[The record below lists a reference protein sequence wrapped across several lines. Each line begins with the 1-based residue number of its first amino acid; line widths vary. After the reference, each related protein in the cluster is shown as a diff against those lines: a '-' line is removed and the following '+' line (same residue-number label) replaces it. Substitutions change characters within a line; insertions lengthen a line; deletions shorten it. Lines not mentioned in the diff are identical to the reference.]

1 MYLPQGLLA
10 ACRSFHEIRF
20 WQQKLLYIRA
30 YHNPDVRGYIVSSHD
45 TSLYMTCF
53 YMMQKI
59 TCKLNMNQYQGFF
72 PLFVSLE
79 SDKSFLE
86 IMQDSMLSATMG
98 DQHTLKSTHFHIIP
112 Q

>member
-1 MYLPQGLLA
+1 
-10 ACRSFHEIRF
+10 
-20 WQQKLLYIRA
+20 
-30 YHNPDVRGYIVSSHD
+30 
-45 TSLYMTCF
+45 
-53 YMMQKI
+53 
-59 TCKLNMNQYQGFF
+59 MNQYQGFF